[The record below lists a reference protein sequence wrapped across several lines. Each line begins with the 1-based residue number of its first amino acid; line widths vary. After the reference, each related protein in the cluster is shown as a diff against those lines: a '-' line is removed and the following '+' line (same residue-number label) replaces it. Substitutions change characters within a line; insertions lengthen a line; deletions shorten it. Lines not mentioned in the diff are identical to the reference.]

1 MDEIGNTNKSSVEIS
16 KNKGTSGRPNY
27 KWQKN
32 TTVDIEETRCDNVM
46 V

>member
-1 MDEIGNTNKSSVEIS
+1 MDEIGNTNKSSAEMS

-27 KWQKN
+27 QWQKN
-32 TTVDIEETRCDNVM
+32 TTMDIKHTRCEDVM